1 MAVPSLLS
9 NGGHRFEEIL
19 FQYRHEWKKLSSVV
33 YRVEDGDSKDGRFRS
48 VERGDGERRGS
59 KDGREARLSIEL
71 SRDNRFETLGK
82 KRGVISW
89 KLYPRGGKGRAII
102 YLS

>member
-1 MAVPSLLS
+1 M
-9 NGGHRFEEIL
+9 
-19 FQYRHEWKKLSSVV
+19 

-48 VERGDGERRGS
+48 VERGE
-59 KDGREARLSIEL
+59 DGREARLSIEL

>member
-1 MAVPSLLS
+1 M
-9 NGGHRFEEIL
+9 
-19 FQYRHEWKKLSSVV
+19 

-48 VERGDGERRGS
+48 VERGDGERRGM
-59 KDGREARLSIEL
+59 KGLRDGREARLSIEL
-71 SRDNRFETLGK
+71 SRNNRFETLGK

>member
-1 MAVPSLLS
+1 MEKVIERCVPC
-9 NGGHRFEEIL
+9 
-19 FQYRHEWKKLSSVV
+19 
-33 YRVEDGDSKDGRFRS
+33 RVSKDGARPKLGGFGQLRE
-48 VERGDGERRGS
+48 ERDERIEGWGRG
-59 KDGREARLSIEL
+59 GGGRLSIEL

-82 KRGVISW
+82 KRGAISW

>member
-9 NGGHRFEEIL
+9 NGGRRFEEIL

-48 VERGDGERRGS
+48 VETGDGERRGLR
-59 KDGREARLSIEL
+59 DGREARLSIEL

-89 KLYPRGGKGRAII
+89 KLYPRGRKGRAII